1 MRRRVLDCERDQRQR
16 LAFVLDQAAARTP
29 VEVRQEGLRT
39 RMPGLRERRQP
50 ARRLLV
56 IDLDAFAREVELGE
70 LELGVLVAEEGR
82 GLLEIACRALGVG
95 LEAARL
101 EEIELGGAGPLGR
114 LGLGEGVDFREA
126 FPSIAYSKITSNEP
140 LPFPDDAFEVST
152 ANAVLEHVGSI
163 DNQRRF
169 VDELVRVARKA
180 FITVPHRFFPVE
192 HHTKTPLLHFT
203 DTTFR
208 AACRVTGKTRWL
220 EQENLILMS
229 KSHLQSL
236 APRGSI
242 VRHTGIPLGPF
253 SSNLLLFFEKP

>member
-1 MRRRVLDCERDQRQR
+1 MSEQIDQEYY
-16 LAFVLDQAAARTP
+16 
-29 VEVRQEGLRT
+29 EVVRKGGIAE
-39 RMPGLRERRQP
+39 
-50 ARRLLV
+50 RLLV
-56 IDLDAFAREVELGE
+56 
-70 LELGVLVAEEGR
+70 
-82 GLLEIACRALGVG
+82 
-95 LEAARL
+95 AARDRMFRDFMHMVKPTAGSTVLDVGVSDVQVRGANWL
-101 EEIELGGAGPLGR
+101 ESVYPYPSQITAC
-114 LGLGEGVDFREA
+114 GLGEGVDFREA
-126 FPSIAYSKITSNEP
+126 FPSIAYSKIAPNEP

-169 VDELVRVARKA
+169 VDEMVRVARKA

-220 EQENLILMS
+220 EQKNLILMS

-236 APRGSI
+236 APTGSI